1 MTKDQAIKE
10 LLDYILTLDVDFL
23 LDEYHWCNI
32 VDESNDMINSKLTDD
47 INELLSIIQYYKN
60 IINNKNI

>member
-1 MTKDQAIKE
+1 MNKDQAIKE
-10 LLDYILTLDVDFL
+10 LLDYILTLDIDFL

>member
-60 IINNKNI
+60 IDKQ

>member
-10 LLDYILTLDVDFL
+10 LLDYILDLNVDFL

-32 VDESNDMINSKLTDD
+32 VDEYNNNINSKLTDYV
-47 INELLSIIQYYKN
+47 NELLSIIQYYKN

>member
-32 VDESNDMINSKLTDD
+32 VDESNDTINSKLTDD
-47 INELLSIIQYYKN
+47 VNELLSIIQYYKN